1 LIPFLFLSIF
11 VKMIRTIIIDDDR
24 LVRELITSTVET
36 YCPNVSIV
44 AMAEN
49 VKSGVASINEHEP
62 DLVLLDI
69 KMPDGSGFDLIKHF
83 DKPDFKV
90 IFISGYMEYAIK
102 GYKFSA
108 IDYILKP
115 IDEEELSLA
124 INRADDVIRYEEKMQ
139 FKSMGENIK
148 ALNKSDKI
156 ILKTSEHVHLV
167 NTADIIR
174 IEADGNYSTFFIE
187 NSRKVIVS
195 KAIKEWEEILVDK
208 GFHRIHKSHL
218 INIHKLTYFDKT
230 DSGDVI
236 MSDGS
241 VVPVAS
247 RKKEMLLNLFE
258 SLT

>member
-1 LIPFLFLSIF
+1 
-11 VKMIRTIIIDDDR
+11 MIKTIIIDDDP
-24 LVRELITSTVET
+24 LVREVISKTIET
-36 YCPNVSIV
+36 YCPNVSIIGI
-44 AMAEN
+44 AEN
-49 VKSGVASINEHEP
+49 VKSGVSAINEYEP

-102 GYKFSA
+102 GYKFGA

-115 IDEEELSLA
+115 IDEEALSLA

-139 FKSMGENIK
+139 FKALEENLNV
-148 ALNKSDKI
+148 LNKTDKV
-156 ILKTSEHVHLV
+156 ILRTSEHIHLI
-167 NTADIIR
+167 NTNAIIR

-187 NSRKVIVS
+187 DGRKVIVS
-195 KAIKEWEEILVDK
+195 RAIKEWEESLIDK
-208 GFHRIHKSHL
+208 GFHRIHKSHI
-218 INIHKLTYFDKT
+218 ININKLTYFDKT

-236 MSDGS
+236 MSDNS

-258 SLT
+258 SLA